1 MDDYV
6 AYDEISEVDYMIIRE
21 YLVQR
26 KEKKMPVLIKP
37 EPFSPVLLASVPL
50 PVTMEQ
56 LNYIR
61 EILDVACSDSR
72 FADKAYDAIR
82 FVLTGQTA
90 IPPVVTSLN
99 PSTAVIGAPSF
110 TLHVM
115 GTGFLPSSEIQ
126 WNGSPE
132 PTTFVS
138 DTELTTLVD
147 MSTAVV
153 AASIPVAVLN
163 GGVLSD
169 PMTFDLTAVVVM
181 SAQVVPPENKF
192 PAHTQSKPVVTAVPK
207 K

>member
-1 MDDYV
+1 
-6 AYDEISEVDYMIIRE
+6 
-21 YLVQR
+21 
-26 KEKKMPVLIKP
+26 
-37 EPFSPVLLASVPL
+37 
-50 PVTMEQ
+50 
-56 LNYIR
+56 
-61 EILDVACSDSR
+61 
-72 FADKAYDAIR
+72 
-82 FVLTGQTA
+82 
-90 IPPVVTSLN
+90 
-99 PSTAVIGAPSF
+99 
-110 TLHVM
+110 M